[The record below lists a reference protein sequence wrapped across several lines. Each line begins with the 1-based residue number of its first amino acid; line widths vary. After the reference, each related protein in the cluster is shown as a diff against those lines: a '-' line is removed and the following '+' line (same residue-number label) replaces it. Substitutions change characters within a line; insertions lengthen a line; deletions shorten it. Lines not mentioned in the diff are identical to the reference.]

1 MTNYEFLKA
10 HIESK
15 KDVARIL
22 CSMTQL
28 AAPEELWCCDN
39 CPFLE
44 FCSMEHNG
52 FSEWLDK
59 KWETPM
65 ADWGKYEI
73 D

>member
-1 MTNYEFLKA
+1 MTNYEFLKK

-28 AAPEELWCCDN
+28 AAPEEEWCCDN

-44 FCSMEHNG
+44 DCNMGHNG
-52 FSEWLDK
+52 FMEWLDK
-59 KWETPM
+59 KNEVPM

-73 D
+73 K